1 MSKILQIATR
11 HPENIIDI
19 RDENTLKAMK
29 TWWEEKGH
37 SGRVFDRYIPITG
50 NEVRYACYP
59 IETIR
64 EDTQTFS
71 QKNKTFNEIAPK
83 LSFECLKELNFDP
96 KDVCMITSST
106 MTGVGIPTVPH
117 TLLKEF
123 DFPESIIKIP
133 MFGLACNGGTHV
145 MAIADEYLKG
155 NPDKL
160 VIALTTDLCSLNL
173 CPETST
179 LTTIFGSA
187 IFGDGVGAILIAGD
201 DYKREGWKILKYKS
215 YVMPDTE
222 DYITLQGLSEG
233 LLYHVESTKLQ
244 EIPKISAK
252 FNIKIKEFI
261 EGHTINNWICQPGG
275 KLVMENT
282 ISGLGL
288 AKNALDSSFE
298 MFRQF
303 GNMSATSVIKTLEHD
318 FDKNGKTVIISY
330 GPGFQNDLILL
341 EKS

>member
-1 MSKILQIATR
+1 M
-11 HPENIIDI
+11 
-19 RDENTLKAMK
+19 
-29 TWWEEKGH
+29 
-37 SGRVFDRYIPITG
+37 
-50 NEVRYACYP
+50 
-59 IETIR
+59 
-64 EDTQTFS
+64 
-71 QKNKTFNEIAPK
+71 
-83 LSFECLKELNFDP
+83 
-96 KDVCMITSST
+96 
-106 MTGVGIPTVPH
+106 
-117 TLLKEF
+117 
-123 DFPESIIKIP
+123 
-133 MFGLACNGGTHV
+133 
-145 MAIADEYLKG
+145 
-155 NPDKL
+155 
-160 VIALTTDLCSLNL
+160 CSLNL

-201 DYKREGWKILKYKS
+201 DYKKQVTKHLFLGVHGWKIIKYKS
-215 YVMPDTE
+215 YVMPNTE

-244 EIPKISAK
+244 EIPKISEK

-261 EGHTINNWICQPGG
+261 EGHTIDNWICHPGG

-282 ISGLGL
+282 IRGLGL

-330 GPGFQNDLILL
+330 GPGFQIDLILL
-341 EKS
+341 EKT